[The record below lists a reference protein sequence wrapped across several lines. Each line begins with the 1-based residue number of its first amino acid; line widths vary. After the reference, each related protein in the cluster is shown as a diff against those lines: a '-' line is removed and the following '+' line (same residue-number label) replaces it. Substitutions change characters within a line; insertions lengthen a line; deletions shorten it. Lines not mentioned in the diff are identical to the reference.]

1 MGVLDFLF
9 QGSPPPSTTTYGT
22 STTGIPQ
29 FMSDYTQGLLSKA
42 NAVASEPYQA
52 YGGQRLA
59 DFTQP
64 QQQAFAGTQA
74 MQGQY
79 QPNINN
85 ALALTTEAGQV
96 NPLGTAQSYLN
107 TAAQSAPQVVGSYM
121 NPYNDA
127 VVNRIG
133 QLAGRNLQENLMPNI
148 NSNFIRAGQFGSAPM
163 QAAVGHALRDT
174 QESALAAQADALN
187 KGYGQ
192 AMTAA
197 QTDLAR
203 QAGLGQ
209 TAGNLATQG
218 AQTQLAAANQMG
230 NTAQLGQTMGL
241 RDLSALEATGQ
252 TQQTQDQKNL
262 DLAYQDFLAQRQY
275 PAQQL
280 SMMNSLIRG
289 LPYGTDTSTSA
300 TGPAS
305 SYQASPLSQI
315 AGAASLGKAFNLF
328 AEGGEVDTEK
338 AKRDPNRRSTRGRKR
353 K

>member
-42 NAVASEPYQA
+42 NAVAAEPYQA
-52 YGGQRLA
+52 YDQPRLA
-59 DFTQP
+59 EFTP
-64 QQQAFAGTQA
+64 EQQQAFSGTAA

-85 ALALTTEAGQV
+85 ALNLTTEAGTA

-107 TAAQSAPQVVGSYM
+107 TATQTAPQVVGSYM
-121 NPYNDA
+121 NPYTDA

-133 QLAGRNLQENLMPNI
+133 QLAGRNLQENLLPSI
-148 NSNFIRAGQFGSAPM
+148 NSNFIRAGQFGSSPM
-163 QAAVGHALRDT
+163 QTAVGNALRDT
-174 QESALAAQADALN
+174 QESALAQQSQALQQ
-187 KGYGQ
+187 GYGS
-192 AMTAA
+192 AVTAA
-197 QTDLAR
+197 QADLAR

-218 AQTQLAAANQMG
+218 AQTQIAAANQMG
-230 NTAQLGQTMGL
+230 NTANLGQTMGL
-241 RDLSALEATGQ
+241 RDLSSLEAVGQ

-262 DLAYQDFLAQRQY
+262 DLAYQDFLNQRQY

-289 LPYGTDTSTSA
+289 LPYGTSTSTSA

-305 SYQASPLSQI
+305 IYQPSPLSQI
-315 AGAASLGKAFNLF
+315 AGAAALSNALKIKK
-328 AEGGEVDTEK
+328 GGMVED
-338 AKRDPNRRSTRGRKR
+338 KRDPNRRSTRGRKR

>member
-42 NAVASEPYQA
+42 NAVAAEPYQS
-52 YGGQRLA
+52 YGGPRLA
-59 DFTQP
+59 EFTQP
-64 QQQAFAGTQA
+64 QQQAFAGTEA

-85 ALALTTEAGQV
+85 ALNLTTEAGQV

-107 TAAQSAPQVVGSYM
+107 TAAQSAPSVINQYM

-133 QLAGRNLQENLMPNI
+133 QLAGRNLQENLMPAI

-163 QAAVGHALRDT
+163 QTAVGNDLRDT
-174 QESALAAQADALN
+174 QESALAAQANALN
-187 KGYGQ
+187 QGYGQ

-197 QTDLAR
+197 QADLAR

-230 NTAQLGQTMGL
+230 KTANLGQTMGL

-275 PAQQL
+275 PMQQL

-300 TGPAS
+300 TGPANT
-305 SYQASPLSQI
+305 YQPSPLSQI
-315 AGAASLGKAFNLF
+315 AGAAALGNAFKVF
-328 AEGGEVDTEK
+328 AEGGKVEEK
-338 AKRDPNRRSTRGRKR
+338 RNPNRRSTRGRKR

>member
-42 NAVASEPYQA
+42 NAVADQPYQA
-52 YGGQRLA
+52 YGGPRLA

-85 ALALTTEAGQV
+85 ALNLTTEAGQV

-107 TAAQSAPQVVGSYM
+107 TAAQSAPSVVGSYM

-133 QLAGRNLQENLMPNI
+133 QLAGRNLQENLMPAI

-163 QAAVGHALRDT
+163 QTAVGNALRDT
-174 QESALAAQADALN
+174 QESALAAQANALN
-187 KGYGQ
+187 TGYGQ

-230 NTAQLGQTMGL
+230 NTANLGQTMGL

-252 TQQTQDQKNL
+252 TQQTENQKNL
-262 DLAYQDFLAQRQY
+262 DLAYQDFLTQRQY

-289 LPYGTDTSTSA
+289 LPYGTDTSTSG
-300 TGPAS
+300 TGPAQT
-305 SYQASPLSQI
+305 YQASPLSQI
-315 AGAASLGKAFNLF
+315 AGAASLGKAFGLK
-328 AEGGEVDTEK
+328 EGGKVEE
-338 AKRDPNRRSTRGRKR
+338 KRDPNRRSTRGRKR

>member
-9 QGSPPPSTTTYGT
+9 QGAPPPSTTTYGT

-42 NAVASEPYQA
+42 NAVAAEPYQS
-52 YGGQRLA
+52 YGGPRLA
-59 DFTQP
+59 EFTQP

-85 ALALTTEAGQV
+85 ALNLTTEAGQV

-107 TAAQSAPQVVGSYM
+107 TAAQSAPQVINQYM

-133 QLAGRNLQENLMPNI
+133 QLAGRNLQENLMPAI

-163 QAAVGHALRDT
+163 QTAVGNALRDT
-174 QESALAAQADALN
+174 QESALAEQAKALN
-187 KGYGQ
+187 QGYGQ

-203 QAGLGQ
+203 QAALGQ

-230 NTAQLGQTMGL
+230 QTANLGQTMGL

-262 DLAYQDFLAQRQY
+262 DLAYQDFLTQRQY
-275 PAQQL
+275 PMQQL

-300 TGPAS
+300 TGPANT
-305 SYQASPLSQI
+305 YQPSPLSQI
-315 AGAASLGKAFNLF
+315 AGAAALGKAFGLK
-328 AEGGEVDTEK
+328 EGGKVEE
-338 AKRDPNRRSTRGRKR
+338 KRDPNRRSTRGRKR